1 MNTEQGRD
9 ELRSFMIRLLRHTPH
24 DYGITLDEQGY
35 CSLAELLAAVRK
47 ETQWAD
53 LGIVDI
59 AQAAGDCRH
68 RRYEIS
74 GGRIRAKYGH
84 SVQRL
89 KYEEARPPR
98 ILYHGT
104 YKSVLEKLLAEG
116 VKPVRRPYV
125 YLTESPDLAAD
136 VGNRQGEAVIV
147 EVEAARAGTEGVKF
161 YLAPNEIWLSDFIPP
176 QYMSLFTD

>member
-9 ELRSFMIRLLRHTPH
+9 ELCSFMIRLLRHTPH
-24 DYGITLDEQGY
+24 EYGITLDEQGY
-35 CSLAELLAAVRK
+35 CNLSELLAAVRK
-47 ETQWAD
+47 EPQWAD

-68 RRYEIS
+68 RRYEIA

-104 YKSVLEKLLAEG
+104 HKSVLEKLLAEG

-147 EVEAARAGTEGVKF
+147 EVEAARAGSEGVKF